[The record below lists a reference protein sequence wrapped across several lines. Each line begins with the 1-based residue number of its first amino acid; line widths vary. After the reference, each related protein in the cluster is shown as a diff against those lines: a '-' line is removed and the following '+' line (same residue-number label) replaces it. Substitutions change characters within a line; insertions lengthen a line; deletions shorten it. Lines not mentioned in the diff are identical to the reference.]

1 MHTTELP
8 MIAWKEATRT
18 GNLLF
23 SKRNFQEAFNGPLGD
38 ERMSPLLRQAAQRH
52 SRETC
57 TELRLFAKKFDR
69 NPEVQ
74 HALQTGCDMRC
85 LDGVSPLH

>member
-1 MHTTELP
+1 
-8 MIAWKEATRT
+8 
-18 GNLLF
+18 
-23 SKRNFQEAFNGPLGD
+23 
-38 ERMSPLLRQAAQRH
+38 MSLLLRQAAQRH
-52 SRETC
+52 SRETY

-85 LDGVSPLH
+85 LDGVSTLH